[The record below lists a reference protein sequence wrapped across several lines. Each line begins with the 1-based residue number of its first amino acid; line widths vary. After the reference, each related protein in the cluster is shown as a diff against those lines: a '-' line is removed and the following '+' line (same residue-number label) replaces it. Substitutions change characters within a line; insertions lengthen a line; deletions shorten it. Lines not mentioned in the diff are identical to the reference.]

1 MSIPKLKFFALFFVF
16 FAVFWQITTSFYI
29 KMLSAGRQ
37 DFSRAAKGAAGLPRK
52 ESLRLFSRR
61 QRAMPFAVRFVRRRR
76 TQQKNTKACGRA
88 VCKLA
93 PQNSAPFV
101 LCPATVR
108 PRKENRGTFGGAT
121 VCPAPACL
129 GKMAATLAARFLR
142 GRCLEWTLFAITAN
156 VCAPFAPT
164 ALRNLNNAP
173 AGEAST
179 FEQLRTKV
187 RACNNAPAF
196 AVLFADDLRIQT
208 IRLLRR
214 LRVLS
219 VRRGNV
225 IMIRARV
232 FIYIFCIIL
241 RIVCPFKQTAGSKKL
256 QRAQKKR
263 PTKRRAHIRFIASA
277 PASRSRGTR
286 RYPPYR

>member
-1 MSIPKLKFFALFFVF
+1 M
-16 FAVFWQITTSFYI
+16 WQRV
-29 KMLSAGRQ
+29 RQ
-37 DFSRAAKGAAGLPRK
+37 VCPVKKTLGF
-52 ESLRLFSRR
+52 FSRR

-129 GKMAATLAARFLR
+129 GKMATTLAARFLR
-142 GRCLEWTLFAITAN
+142 GRCLEGTLFAITAN
-156 VCAPFAPT
+156 VRAPFAPT

-173 AGEAST
+173 AGEASM

-232 FIYIFCIIL
+232 FIYIFLCYFVRYL
-241 RIVCPFKQTAGSKKL
+241 PFRTDSWFKKTATG
-256 QRAQKKR
+256 AKKR
-263 PTKRRAHIRFIASA
+263 PTKRRAHIRFIASV